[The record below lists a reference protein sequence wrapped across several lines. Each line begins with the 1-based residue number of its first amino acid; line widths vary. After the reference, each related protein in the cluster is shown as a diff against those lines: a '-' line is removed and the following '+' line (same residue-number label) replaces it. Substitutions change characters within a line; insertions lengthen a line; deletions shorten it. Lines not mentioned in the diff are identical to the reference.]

1 MKQIVPNDNCLTPEQ
16 TQRYLQDES
25 SPAEMR
31 AIDRHLEQCPLCSD
45 ALEGLM
51 QLPTAQLKTSFSS
64 IQTKIS
70 EGISIKTVEKPVM
83 QVVHRNAKRYWL
95 MGAAA
100 SFALMAMAGVWFFRH
115 NTAEN
120 KAVAVAETPIETTA
134 SNISADTLA
143 NANYAVL
150 DAKDTKIQD
159 KAVEKGPIASKTESP
174 NVSKPISDFKTTE
187 IQSNTVASASSTEY
201 SMMRKIPAPSAPKM
215 DKDDVVADREKI
227 AQESSKAKESK
238 LIVAAQTAEAE
249 TQPSFDIS
257 NNPQQRNQDTQQT
270 SGGTSANFAPNQ
282 SNYPG
287 AATQNAAVPE
297 VGRERAEYPSNAA
310 KKAKSTAKP
319 SQNYLVSGINFF
331 NTKKYDLAIGDLNRL
346 IAVEKSGENYETALW
361 YLANAYLK
369 KGDKTTAKKLL
380 TRIVT
385 EKSVFSTQA
394 EGLLKE

>member
-1 MKQIVPNDNCLTPEQ
+1 MKQIVPNDNCLTPEKIL
-16 TQRYLQDES
+16 RYLQDET

-31 AIDRHLEQCPLCSD
+31 AIDRHIEQCPLCSD

-51 QLPTAQLKTSFSS
+51 HIPTAQLKTSFSS

-70 EGISIKTVEKPVM
+70 HEIDKNLIEKPVM
-83 QVVHRNAKRYWL
+83 QVVHSTTKRYWL

-100 SFALMAMAGVWFFRH
+100 SFALFAIVGVWFFQPKT
-115 NTAEN
+115 NEN
-120 KAVAVAETPIETTA
+120 KAVAAAEPTIENTISSISIDTMA
-134 SNISADTLA
+134 S
-143 NANYAVL
+143 ANYAVS
-150 DAKDTKIQD
+150 DSKDTKTED
-159 KAVEKGPIASKTESP
+159 KAIEKVASKTASP
-174 NVSKPISDFKTTE
+174 SVSKPTNGFKITE
-187 IQSNTVASASSTEY
+187 TQTNTVASAPSPTEY
-201 SMMRKIPAPSAPKM
+201 SLMRKLPPASAPEM
-215 DKDDVVADREKI
+215 EKDDVADSQKI
-227 AQESSKAKESK
+227 AEETSKSKESK
-238 LIVAAQTAEAE
+238 PALAAQAADME
-249 TQPSFDIS
+249 TQKGFDIS
-257 NNPQQRNQDTQQT
+257 NNPQLRNGEAIQNAVG
-270 SGGTSANFAPNQ
+270 SPANSAPNQ

-287 AATQNAAVPE
+287 AATQNAAIPE